1 MISKTIIAV
10 LALAQCAGIFAQGT
24 LADYKRV
31 YSLYDKFNDG
41 NVYNSPS
48 DMHWKD
54 SSNVF
59 GYAIHTPNGER
70 FTVINAEN
78 KVKKVFESR
87 DSMNSILTYMEELNQ
102 YDTTDVAPTVHA
114 VEQYNVMREDVPHQS
129 FTNEEA
135 LMNAPEKEDGYF
147 KVPKII

>member
-1 MISKTIIAV
+1 MKITTEEAQKIAH
-10 LALAQCAGIFAQGT
+10 LSRLSFADED
-24 LADYKRV
+24 LEK
-31 YSLYDKFNDG
+31 
-41 NVYNSPS
+41 
-48 DMHWKD
+48 M
-54 SSNVF
+54 
-59 GYAIHTPNGER
+59 
-70 FTVINAEN
+70 
-78 KVKKVFESR
+78 R

>member
-1 MISKTIIAV
+1 MKITTEEAQKIA
-10 LALAQCAGIFAQGT
+10 LLSRLSFADED
-24 LADYKRV
+24 LEK
-31 YSLYDKFNDG
+31 
-41 NVYNSPS
+41 
-48 DMHWKD
+48 M
-54 SSNVF
+54 
-59 GYAIHTPNGER
+59 
-70 FTVINAEN
+70 
-78 KVKKVFESR
+78 R

-114 VEQYNVMREDVPHQS
+114 VEQYNVMREDVSHQS

>member
-1 MISKTIIAV
+1 MKITTEEAQKIA
-10 LALAQCAGIFAQGT
+10 LLSRLSFADED
-24 LADYKRV
+24 LEK
-31 YSLYDKFNDG
+31 
-41 NVYNSPS
+41 
-48 DMHWKD
+48 M
-54 SSNVF
+54 
-59 GYAIHTPNGER
+59 
-70 FTVINAEN
+70 
-78 KVKKVFESR
+78 R

-114 VEQYNVMREDVPHQS
+114 VEQYNVMREDVPLQS

>member
-1 MISKTIIAV
+1 MKITTEEAQKIA
-10 LALAQCAGIFAQGT
+10 LLSRLSFADED
-24 LADYKRV
+24 LEK
-31 YSLYDKFNDG
+31 
-41 NVYNSPS
+41 
-48 DMHWKD
+48 M
-54 SSNVF
+54 
-59 GYAIHTPNGER
+59 
-70 FTVINAEN
+70 
-78 KVKKVFESR
+78 R

-114 VEQYNVMREDVPHQS
+114 VERYNVMREDVPHQS

>member
-1 MISKTIIAV
+1 MKITTEEAQKIA
-10 LALAQCAGIFAQGT
+10 LLSRLSFADED
-24 LADYKRV
+24 LEK
-31 YSLYDKFNDG
+31 
-41 NVYNSPS
+41 
-48 DMHWKD
+48 M
-54 SSNVF
+54 
-59 GYAIHTPNGER
+59 
-70 FTVINAEN
+70 
-78 KVKKVFESR
+78 R

-129 FTNEEA
+129 FMNEEA

>member
-1 MISKTIIAV
+1 MKITTEEAQKIA
-10 LALAQCAGIFAQGT
+10 LLSRLSFADED
-24 LADYKRV
+24 LEK
-31 YSLYDKFNDG
+31 
-41 NVYNSPS
+41 
-48 DMHWKD
+48 M
-54 SSNVF
+54 
-59 GYAIHTPNGER
+59 
-70 FTVINAEN
+70 
-78 KVKKVFESR
+78 R

-129 FTNEEA
+129 FKNEEA

>member
-1 MISKTIIAV
+1 MKITTEEAQKIA
-10 LALAQCAGIFAQGT
+10 LLSRLSFADED
-24 LADYKRV
+24 LEK
-31 YSLYDKFNDG
+31 
-41 NVYNSPS
+41 
-48 DMHWKD
+48 M
-54 SSNVF
+54 
-59 GYAIHTPNGER
+59 
-70 FTVINAEN
+70 
-78 KVKKVFESR
+78 R

-114 VEQYNVMREDVPHQS
+114 VEQYNVMREDVPYQS